1 MQVKNDYDRGVFN
14 GDIGYVRSVAEGGT
28 GLIIDFDGQG
38 VAYEQKDLD
47 ELVHAYCISIHKSQ
61 GSEFKAV
68 VIVAMTQHYIMLQ
81 RNLLYTALTRA
92 RQLGVIVGS
101 QRALTIAVRNN
112 DTFHRYSRLRER
124 IIRAKDEQGKTAS
137 LQRKRQST

>member
-1 MQVKNDYDRGVFN
+1 VV
-14 GDIGYVRSVAEGGT
+14 EGT
-28 GLIIDFDGQG
+28 SLLVDFDGET

-61 GSEFKAV
+61 GCEFKAV

-101 QRALTIAVRNN
+101 QRALSIAVQNN
-112 DTFHRYSRLRER
+112 ETFHRYSRLRER
-124 IIRAKDEQGKTAS
+124 IVAAGS
-137 LQRKRQST
+137 G